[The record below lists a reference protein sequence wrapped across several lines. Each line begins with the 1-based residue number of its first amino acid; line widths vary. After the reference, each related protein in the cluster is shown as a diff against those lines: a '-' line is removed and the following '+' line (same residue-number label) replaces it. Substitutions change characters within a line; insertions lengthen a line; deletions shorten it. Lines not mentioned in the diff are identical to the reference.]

1 MPFFERKGD
10 KIEKIVKQ
18 VIEQIKILEKS
29 PNRST
34 YKEVVKEIGR
44 LIDPLS
50 LNDRI
55 EILHRIEDYHRER
68 ISNYTKLESEYQSR
82 LNKMIEMFKRRIAA
96 GKSIPTDEANTAKAI
111 KKRID
116 VFRKIRSSLEQLK
129 LIVSD
134 VLIFAKDMREAV
146 ETAIRFT
153 ELGAEVTLGAE
164 EALEEA
170 REIEKEVLG
179 STSIEEIVSDTE
191 SSGIKGEQA
200 KKLLE
205 ELES

>member
-1 MPFFERKGD
+1 
-10 KIEKIVKQ
+10 
-18 VIEQIKILEKS
+18 
-29 PNRST
+29 
-34 YKEVVKEIGR
+34 
-44 LIDPLS
+44 
-50 LNDRI
+50 
-55 EILHRIEDYHRER
+55 
-68 ISNYTKLESEYQSR
+68 
-82 LNKMIEMFKRRIAA
+82 MFKRRIAA

-179 STSIEEIVSDTE
+179 
-191 SSGIKGEQA
+191 QLYN
-200 KKLLE
+200 LLK
-205 ELES
+205 